1 MSNPTVFNW
10 TDPTLNTDGGA
21 ISPGEITGYQVGVRS
36 GGSAGTY
43 PSTGTI
49 ASPTAVSMPLTA
61 ISPPLVSGSYNA
73 AIRSVG
79 PTNSAWSPEIAFS
92 ITGVPQPPSGFNAS

>member
-36 GGSAGTY
+36 GGTAGTY
-43 PSTGTI
+43 PNTGTI

-79 PTNSAWSPEIAFS
+79 PTNSAWSTEIAFS